1 MTDDGGPDT
10 RDNACRPS
18 SVIRPALTSS
28 SWHPFYCF
36 RSQRNGR
43 AGRSADLVRAATS
56 TSPYHLI
63 SHCSEE
69 NKQ

>member
-1 MTDDGGPDT
+1 MTEDRIPVT
-10 RDNACRPS
+10 TPVARRRS
-18 SVIRPALTSS
+18 SVLPLTSS
-28 SWHPFYCF
+28 SWHPFYCL